1 MFNLRYNYYQKREV
15 LQMFKIKLNEEV
27 FVRRRPNGQTITVK
41 YLLGRETEKAI
52 ELKAVWKGYGE
63 ADGEESI
70 WIPKKTILGRTEHSI
85 VVEDWIAREKELR
98 GESRA
103 VQGSFMSREE
113 YEKACQEQLAAFL
126 NE

>member
-1 MFNLRYNYYQKREV
+1 
-15 LQMFKIKLNEEV
+15 MFKIKLNEEV
-27 FVRRRPNGQTITVK
+27 FVRRRPNGRDITVK

-70 WIPKKTILGRTEHSI
+70 WLPKKAILGRNEKAI

-98 GESRA
+98 GELRA

-113 YEKACQEQLAAFL
+113 YEKACHEQLAAFL
-126 NE
+126 EE